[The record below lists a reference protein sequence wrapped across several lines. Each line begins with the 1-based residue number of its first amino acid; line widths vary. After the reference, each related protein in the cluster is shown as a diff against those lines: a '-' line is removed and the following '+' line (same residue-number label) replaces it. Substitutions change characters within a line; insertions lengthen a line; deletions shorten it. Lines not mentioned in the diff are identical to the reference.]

1 MPNQQPPG
9 NLSDLFA
16 WQMADFVRAVQTGT
30 APSVPGTEGRR
41 SVAVLEA
48 CYRRR
53 QPLVFPFEPLLVD
66 VTSTAK
72 AS

>member
-16 WQMADFVRAVQTGT
+16 WQMADFVRAIQTHSSPAVTGLE
-30 APSVPGTEGRR
+30 ARR

-53 QPLVFPFEPLLVD
+53 QPLVFPFESLLANL
-66 VTSTAK
+66 TSRAK